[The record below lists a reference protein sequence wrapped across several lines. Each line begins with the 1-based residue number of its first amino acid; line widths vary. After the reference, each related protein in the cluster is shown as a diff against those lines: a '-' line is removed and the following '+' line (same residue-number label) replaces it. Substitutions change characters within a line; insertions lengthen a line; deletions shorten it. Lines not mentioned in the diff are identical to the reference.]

1 MYNKFALYIYVYV
14 FNKEKRA
21 DLIQLQRPH
30 NITEITSQV

>member
-1 MYNKFALYIYVYV
+1 MYMFSIKKN
-14 FNKEKRA
+14 RA